1 VKTKDVEWEIE
12 QVWMAIEYFEKAIQN
27 AWSVSEIY
35 QYEQSIHAL
44 RASLRK
50 LEDERDRD

>member
-1 VKTKDVEWEIE
+1 MKTKDVEWEIE

-27 AWSVSEIY
+27 AWSISEVY
-35 QYEQSIHAL
+35 QYEQSIYAL
-44 RASLRK
+44 RASLRE